1 MSEQPS
7 RFDVHGKVAV
17 ITGAA
22 SGFGELLAQ
31 RLVAKGCRV
40 VLGDIAETPLQNVVH
55 TLNERYPQSALGQ
68 RCDVRNFQDIQQLF
82 DIGLA
87 KFKQVDILVNN
98 AGIAELQSFFQDHQT
113 AWTDVVDINFK
124 AVLYGTQYAVQH
136 WLQVGQTQGVVVN
149 CSSAS
154 AFSLLPI
161 SPIYAATKAAVLHF
175 TSNCKPLRKQGIR
188 VNAIAPF
195 FSETALV
202 TNNRQRNSQFA
213 KVLQGLPLVPKELV
227 VDAYLECIENQS
239 LAGKTLSILPSS
251 GIQEFKPLRP
261 KL

>member
-1 MSEQPS
+1 MVEQSAP
-7 RFDVHGKVAV
+7 FDVNGKVAV

-22 SGFGELLAQ
+22 SGFGALLAQ

-40 VLGDIAETPLQNVVH
+40 VLGDIAETQLQNVVQ
-55 TLNERYPQSALGQ
+55 TLNQHYPHSALAQ
-68 RCDVRNFQDIQQLF
+68 RCDVRKFQDIQQLF
-82 DIGLA
+82 DAGLT

-98 AGIAELQSFFQDHQT
+98 AGIAELQSFFQDPQT
-113 AWTDVVDINFK
+113 AWTNVVDINLN

-136 WLQVGQTQGVVVN
+136 WLQSGQTQGVVVN

-175 TSNCKPLRKQGIR
+175 TSNCRPLRKRGIR

-195 FSETALV
+195 FSETALMAKG
-202 TNNRQRNSQFA
+202 RQHNSQFS
-213 KVLQGLPLVPKELV
+213 KLLQDLPLVPKEQV
-227 VDAYLECIENQS
+227 VDAYLECIENQA
-239 LAGKTLSILPSS
+239 LAGKTLTILPSS
-251 GIQEFKPLRP
+251 GIQEYKPLHP